1 MNNIITDI
9 TKVLTSSR
17 FKSFYW
23 RTGMMFLAGF
33 VDLVIENLGG
43 SGMSPQVIVVLGL
56 VLGEVSKAINNI
68 VQERKALEQ

>member
-1 MNNIITDI
+1 MNIITDI